1 MWSGICVRPA
11 RGRARGGARGR
22 VAWKSLLQPG
32 TSKAR
37 SNIIIAR
44 RPPSQRNQRN
54 RAYSTHIHTRYG
66 YRSPY
71 APYQLP
77 AYHRYSTTWTSSTEH
92 GPNRHHRNLTH
103 NCTPASGISLFM
115 APPYA
120 RSEHAKCL
128 QLYTDQI
135 SCLASLTSHI
145 VGSLRSFERVGICS
159 DHHWSS
165 TAVRV
170 GESASTAKVV
180 ESTNFPCHCPTS

>member
-1 MWSGICVRPA
+1 MRAAGRGAVWRGNPCFSPA
-11 RGRARGGARGR
+11 PAKRDLISLSRGDRRANATN
-22 VAWKSLLQPG
+22 A
-32 TSKAR
+32 TAHF
-37 SNIIIAR
+37 NA
-44 RPPSQRNQRN
+44 
-54 RAYSTHIHTRYG
+54 HTYAIRI
-66 YRSPY
+66 PY

-103 NCTPASGISLFM
+103 NCTPASGISLLM
-115 APPYA
+115 ALPYA
-120 RSEHAKCL
+120 RSVHAKCL

-135 SCLASLTSHI
+135 SCSASLTSHI